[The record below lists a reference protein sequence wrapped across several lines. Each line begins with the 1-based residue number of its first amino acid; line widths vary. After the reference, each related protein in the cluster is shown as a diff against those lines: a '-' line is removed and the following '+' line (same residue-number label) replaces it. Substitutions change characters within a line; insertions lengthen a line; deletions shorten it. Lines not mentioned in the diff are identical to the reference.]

1 MICPNCNNNID
12 DDSRFCRFC
21 GIEFVGRET
30 VIDIEPEDESGNS
43 NVNGY
48 VIEPEYESDQP
59 QKKKN
64 KKKTIKLFVVLI
76 VVVAVFAA
84 IAFAVASSVSDV
96 SSDSASKNE
105 VITDAEGEKYRE
117 GWGTTTISVRDTDG
131 AVREIKT
138 DKSLL
143 AASSILEEYTAVMNQ
158 LKTDSPAFK
167 MIRYQNLP
175 TEYQTLGG
183 LGGLVLPIIE
193 RYVTSKSAANEQA
206 YVAGNSDKLPVVN
219 STYGCILTDSEKIKN
234 AYCEIMDDDMYKI
247 VITVVDELNPEIVP
261 AGTTATQSA
270 ISGIFDPYD
279 ALEQITAVSSL
290 ALSEIDFNYT
300 DCTVTLIYN
309 KETMQ
314 VQSVNQ
320 TMNIDITANVHI
332 TEIKARIVDI
342 TEYYELSYN

>member
-21 GIEFVGRET
+21 GVEFVGRET
-30 VIDIEPEDESGNS
+30 VIDIVPEDGSDNT

-48 VIEPEYESDQP
+48 VIEPEYENEP
-59 QKKKN
+59 AGKN
-64 KKKTIKLFVVLI
+64 KNNKSTAKLFIVLLVVI
-76 VVVAVFAA
+76 VLFAA
-84 IAFAVASSVSDV
+84 IAIAVATTFSDGDSS
-96 SSDSASKNE
+96 SKNE
-105 VITDAEGEKYRE
+105 IITDAEGEEYRE

-131 AVREIKT
+131 TVREIKT

-158 LKTDSPAFK
+158 LKTDAPAFK
-167 MIRYQNLP
+167 MMRYQNLP

-193 RYVTSKSAANEQA
+193 RYVTSKTAADERS
-206 YVAGNSDKLPVVN
+206 YVAGNADKLPVAN
-219 STYGCILTDSEKIKN
+219 SSYGCILTDSEKIKN
-234 AYCEIMDDDMYKI
+234 AYCEIMGDDMYKL
-247 VITVVDELNPEIVP
+247 VITVEDELNPEIVP
-261 AGTTATQSA
+261 AGTTSTQSA

-290 ALSEIDFNYT
+290 ALSEINFNYT

-309 KETMQ
+309 SKTMQ
-314 VQSVNQ
+314 VQSINQ

-342 TEYYELSYN
+342 TEYYELSYD